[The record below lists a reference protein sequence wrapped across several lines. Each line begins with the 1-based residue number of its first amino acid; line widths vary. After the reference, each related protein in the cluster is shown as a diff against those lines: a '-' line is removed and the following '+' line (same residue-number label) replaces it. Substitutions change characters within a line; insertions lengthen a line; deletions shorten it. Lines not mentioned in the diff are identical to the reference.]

1 VGNLTGKRRKLNPR
15 DGRSFVVPDS
25 ILVGDRDKAGFV
37 NSLDPMQQAV
47 RFHLFVR
54 LPFADC
60 AWQNG
65 GFETPATSDG
75 MADLLGISQ
84 ARDKVLSLKLDQVR
98 DINIVKQSYS
108 PSL

>member
-1 VGNLTGKRRKLNPR
+1 MGNLTGKRRKLNPR
-15 DGRSFVVPDS
+15 DGRSYVVPDS
-25 ILVGDRDKAGFV
+25 ILVGDRDKTGFE

-47 RFHLFVR
+47 RSHCYIGSLFTD
-54 LPFADC
+54 FD
-60 AWQNG
+60 WQNG

-98 DINIVKQSYS
+98 SV
-108 PSL
+108 